1 MAGVKRSAEPSVG
14 HSLSNELAAQGFSK
28 LPLRELT
35 VTQVGRWLIADSVH
49 LFLICSTSKLIGER
63 ISQNAECKDV
73 TNRILW
79 ATARSFEQAPSPK
92 RLSPRTGTIE
102 LAGWVDAIGRVRVH
116 IHVRIHTP
124 AQTNRVAL
132 DVASRRRFIV
142 PIDVV
147 VQPTLGIKVLAG

>member
-1 MAGVKRSAEPSVG
+1 MAGVKRSAEPFVG

-49 LFLICSTSKLIGER
+49 LFLICSTSKLIGAR

-73 TNRILW
+73 TNLILW
-79 ATARSFEQAPSPK
+79 TTARSFDQSRSPK
-92 RLSPRTGTIE
+92 RLSQTDRNHR
-102 LAGWVDAIGRVRVH
+102 AGRWVDGIGRIRVH

-147 VQPTLGIKVLAG
+147 VQPTLGIKLLAG